1 MLRRIKKSSAKE
13 AEKNTKI
20 TAVKEFCETAIKE
33 NRELFT
39 GQGQEPGGENS
50 EQFNE
55 FLRAEIERYEKVA
68 RAANIPKQ

>member
-1 MLRRIKKSSAKE
+1 MLLPAKTPPAIVARIYGVLA
-13 AEKNTKI
+13 
-20 TAVKEFCETAIKE
+20 TAIKE

-50 EQFNE
+50 EQFSE
-55 FLRAEIERYEKVA
+55 FLRLEIERYEKVA